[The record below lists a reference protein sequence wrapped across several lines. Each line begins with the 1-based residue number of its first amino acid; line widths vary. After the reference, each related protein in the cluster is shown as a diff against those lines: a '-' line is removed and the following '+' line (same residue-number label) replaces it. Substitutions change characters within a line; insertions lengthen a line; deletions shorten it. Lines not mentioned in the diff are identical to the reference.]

1 MYTIKNKKSLP
12 DSALEIEIV
21 IKAEEIEHH
30 WKGALEHIGQ
40 NAQLDGFRKGHIPEK
55 VLVSKVGEMTVLEE
69 AVEHA
74 LSHIYAEIVE
84 KEKINPIGHPQV
96 IITKIARGTDAEVTL
111 KTDVLPTFSLPD
123 YKKIVA
129 KVMKE
134 KEEVIVEEKEVTDVI
149 EELKRYKAKQEKIE
163 ETEVVLDE
171 KFLETLGGFKTIE
184 EFKIKIKENIEKEK
198 TQKNKEKKRL
208 EAIEKVLEEIK
219 IEVPKVLIEQEQKE
233 MLAEFSHEL
242 TRLGGT
248 LEQYKKESGK
258 TDEDMKTDWKDKAIA
273 RVKTELLLIEIAKT
287 ENIKPN
293 EEEVTKEVA
302 TLETHYP
309 DAPKERLI
317 SFVEDIKTKEAIF
330 NFFENLGESK

>member
-1 MYTIKNKKSLP
+1 MYTIKNKKTLP
-12 DSALEIEIV
+12 DSALELELI

-30 WKGALEHIGQ
+30 WKDALDHLGEH
-40 NAQLDGFRKGHIPEK
+40 AQIDGFRKGHIPEK
-55 VLVSKVGEMTVLEE
+55 ILVSKLGEMTVLEE

-74 LSHIYAEIVE
+74 LSHIYGEIIE
-84 KEKINPIGHPQV
+84 KENIHPVGRPQV
-96 IITKIARGTDAEVTL
+96 TITKIARGSDAEVTL
-111 KTDVLPTFSLPD
+111 KTDVLPVLSLPD

-129 KVMKE
+129 KVMKK
-134 KEEVIVEEKEVTDVI
+134 KEEVTIEEKEVTDVI

-163 ETEVVLDE
+163 EGEVVLDE

-184 EFKIKIKENIEKEK
+184 EFKSKIEENIKKEK

-208 EAIEKVLEEIK
+208 EAIDAMLEEIK

-242 TRLGGT
+242 TRFGGT
-248 LEQYKKESGK
+248 LDQYKKESGK
-258 TDEDMKTDWKDKAIA
+258 TEDDMKSDWKEKAIQ
-273 RVKTELLLIEIAKT
+273 RVKTELLLIEIAKAEKIT
-287 ENIKPN
+287 PDPKEVEK
-293 EEEVTKEVA
+293 EVT
-302 TLETHYP
+302 TLESHYP

-330 NFFENLGESK
+330 NFFESLGELK